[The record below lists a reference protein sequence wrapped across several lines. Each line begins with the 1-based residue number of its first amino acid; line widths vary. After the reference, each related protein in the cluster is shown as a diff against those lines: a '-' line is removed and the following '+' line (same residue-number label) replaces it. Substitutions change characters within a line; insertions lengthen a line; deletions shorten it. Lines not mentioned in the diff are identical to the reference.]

1 MSSSVSDMIENAI
14 KSIDGAVESKKIVGD
29 PITTPDGTIIVPVSQ
44 VSFGFGG
51 GGSDFDGKKDLTH
64 FGGGMGGGAKIVP
77 QGFLVISNGN
87 VRLISANASSSP
99 LDKVIDLV
107 PDMVDKV
114 NGFFNKDRKDD
125 TTN

>member
-1 MSSSVSDMIENAI
+1 
-14 KSIDGAVESKKIVGD
+14 
-29 PITTPDGTIIVPVSQ
+29 
-44 VSFGFGG
+44 
-51 GGSDFDGKKDLTH
+51 
-64 FGGGMGGGAKIVP
+64 MGGGAKITP

-87 VRLISANASSSP
+87 VRLISTSSSCSP

-125 TTN
+125 TAN